1 MGENN
6 TSSKK
11 AIAMEYNPE
20 KDQAPRVTA
29 IGKGL
34 VADQIIAL
42 ARSRNIPIHH
52 DPYLVDSLAEVDF
65 GGYIPPDLYTVVAEI
80 LAFIYRINQKKVTIR

>member
-1 MGENN
+1 M
-6 TSSKK
+6 T
-11 AIAMEYNPE
+11 YNPE

-29 IGKGL
+29 IGKGY

-52 DPYLVDSLAEVDF
+52 DPFLADSLAEVDF

-80 LAFIYRINQKKVTIR
+80 LAFIYRINQKKVTLR